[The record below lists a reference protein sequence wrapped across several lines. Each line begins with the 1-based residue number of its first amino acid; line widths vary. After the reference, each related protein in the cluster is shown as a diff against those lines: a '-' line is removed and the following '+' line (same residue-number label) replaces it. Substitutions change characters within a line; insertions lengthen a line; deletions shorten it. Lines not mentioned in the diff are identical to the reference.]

1 MSEKS
6 FKYVT
11 LATFWSF
18 LGIAALSVVWCL
30 AQVMMNSEISA
41 DGYKRVNNWS
51 CHYTGPLIEKALQDG
66 EINRW
71 EFAEIGD
78 AYRSNMGD
86 KAWLLRKYGDK

>member
-18 LGIAALSVVWCL
+18 LGIAALSLVWCL
-30 AQVMMNSEISA
+30 ANLMMSQEIGA
-41 DGYKRVNNWS
+41 DGYKKVNNWS
-51 CHYTGPLIEKALQDG
+51 CHHTGTIIERAFQDG
-66 EINRW
+66 YIDRW
-71 EFAEIGD
+71 EFDEIQR
-78 AYRSNMGD
+78 AYRSNMSD